1 METRAS
7 KQAFFSAMH
16 RSIDKVHRNSEELAI
31 RVFRDTKEI
40 FRAGKRMNQANLIVA
55 RIERA
60 RQDRGISVAELARRI
75 NVDRKRL
82 WYVLNGQRSMHVDEF
97 VRLCAVMDM
106 SLACFLTKEQASD
119 LAEHYGWARMAQVVG
134 NFFGGSLSVGID
146 RYRNLGDQGDNGVYV
161 IDGWKIVD
169 RYATAYDED
178 WNAVGL
184 RLIDP
189 SAEQREYDFDEMLHA
204 FDEAM
209 PEKLRLGL
217 FLDAQEITVSDVRL
231 GDKVWVSAYESN
243 PELFEVVGFGADDA
257 PRGFKG
263 VPFVNR
269 YEHDG
274 DYSWNG
280 NNYIDADTCR
290 IAPRV

>member
-1 METRAS
+1 
-7 KQAFFSAMH
+7 MH

-40 FRAGKRMNQANLIVA
+40 FKAGKRMNQANLIVA

-189 SAEQREYDFDEMLHA
+189 SAEQRVPGGISDRCD
-204 FDEAM
+204 
-209 PEKLRLGL
+209 LRAALL
-217 FLDAQEITVSDVRL
+217 PRDA
-231 GDKVWVSAYESN
+231 SAR
-243 PELFEVVGFGADDA
+243 F
-257 PRGFKG
+257 R
-263 VPFVNR
+263 VPFR
-269 YEHDG
+269 LRD
-274 DYSWNG
+274 D
-280 NNYIDADTCR
+280 
-290 IAPRV
+290 

>member
-1 METRAS
+1 
-7 KQAFFSAMH
+7 
-16 RSIDKVHRNSEELAI
+16 
-31 RVFRDTKEI
+31 
-40 FRAGKRMNQANLIVA
+40 MNQANLIVA

-169 RYATAYDED
+169 RYATAYDVD

>member
-1 METRAS
+1 
-7 KQAFFSAMH
+7 MH

-31 RVFRDTKEI
+31 RVFRDTKEV
-40 FRAGKRMNQANLIVA
+40 FRAGRRMNQANLIVA

-189 SAEQREYDFDEMLHA
+189 SAEQRVPGGMSDRCD
-204 FDEAM
+204 
-209 PEKLRLGL
+209 LRAALL
-217 FLDAQEITVSDVRL
+217 PRDA
-231 GDKVWVSAYESN
+231 SAR
-243 PELFEVVGFGADDA
+243 F
-257 PRGFKG
+257 R
-263 VPFVNR
+263 VPFR
-269 YEHDG
+269 LRD
-274 DYSWNG
+274 D
-280 NNYIDADTCR
+280 
-290 IAPRV
+290 

>member
-1 METRAS
+1 
-7 KQAFFSAMH
+7 MH

-31 RVFRDTKEI
+31 RVFRDMKVI

-134 NFFGGSLSVGID
+134 NFFGGSHSVGID
-146 RYRNLGDQGDNGVYV
+146 RYRNLGGQGDNGVYV

-189 SAEQREYDFDEMLHA
+189 SAEQRVPGGMSDRCD
-204 FDEAM
+204 
-209 PEKLRLGL
+209 LRAALL
-217 FLDAQEITVSDVRL
+217 PRDA
-231 GDKVWVSAYESN
+231 SAR
-243 PELFEVVGFGADDA
+243 F
-257 PRGFKG
+257 R
-263 VPFVNR
+263 VPFR
-269 YEHDG
+269 LRD
-274 DYSWNG
+274 D
-280 NNYIDADTCR
+280 
-290 IAPRV
+290 

>member
-1 METRAS
+1 
-7 KQAFFSAMH
+7 MH

-31 RVFRDTKEI
+31 RVFRDTKEL

-189 SAEQREYDFDEMLHA
+189 SAEQRVPGGMSDRCD
-204 FDEAM
+204 
-209 PEKLRLGL
+209 LRAALL
-217 FLDAQEITVSDVRL
+217 PRDA
-231 GDKVWVSAYESN
+231 SAR
-243 PELFEVVGFGADDA
+243 F
-257 PRGFKG
+257 R
-263 VPFVNR
+263 VPFR
-269 YEHDG
+269 LRD
-274 DYSWNG
+274 D
-280 NNYIDADTCR
+280 
-290 IAPRV
+290 

>member
-1 METRAS
+1 
-7 KQAFFSAMH
+7 
-16 RSIDKVHRNSEELAI
+16 
-31 RVFRDTKEI
+31 
-40 FRAGKRMNQANLIVA
+40 
-55 RIERA
+55 
-60 RQDRGISVAELARRI
+60 
-75 NVDRKRL
+75 
-82 WYVLNGQRSMHVDEF
+82 MHVDEF

-189 SAEQREYDFDEMLHA
+189 SAEQRVPGGMSDRCD
-204 FDEAM
+204 
-209 PEKLRLGL
+209 LRAALL
-217 FLDAQEITVSDVRL
+217 PRDA
-231 GDKVWVSAYESN
+231 SAR
-243 PELFEVVGFGADDA
+243 F
-257 PRGFKG
+257 R
-263 VPFVNR
+263 VPFR
-269 YEHDG
+269 LRD
-274 DYSWNG
+274 D
-280 NNYIDADTCR
+280 
-290 IAPRV
+290 

>member
-1 METRAS
+1 
-7 KQAFFSAMH
+7 MH

-40 FRAGKRMNQANLIVA
+40 FKAGKRMNQADLIVA

-189 SAEQREYDFDEMLHA
+189 SAEQRVPGGMSDRCD
-204 FDEAM
+204 
-209 PEKLRLGL
+209 LRAALL
-217 FLDAQEITVSDVRL
+217 LRDA
-231 GDKVWVSAYESN
+231 SAR
-243 PELFEVVGFGADDA
+243 F
-257 PRGFKG
+257 R
-263 VPFVNR
+263 VPFR
-269 YEHDG
+269 LRD
-274 DYSWNG
+274 D
-280 NNYIDADTCR
+280 
-290 IAPRV
+290 

>member
-1 METRAS
+1 
-7 KQAFFSAMH
+7 MH

-40 FRAGKRMNQANLIVA
+40 FRAGKRTNQANLIVA

-189 SAEQREYDFDEMLHA
+189 SVEQRVPGGMSDRCD
-204 FDEAM
+204 
-209 PEKLRLGL
+209 LRAALL
-217 FLDAQEITVSDVRL
+217 RDQAR
-231 GDKVWVSAYESN
+231 
-243 PELFEVVGFGADDA
+243 
-257 PRGFKG
+257 
-263 VPFVNR
+263 
-269 YEHDG
+269 
-274 DYSWNG
+274 
-280 NNYIDADTCR
+280 
-290 IAPRV
+290 